1 LQRLNGVAC
10 LNGIRLLWYF
20 FCTIIFNDFVKFCII
35 NAILAAQLL
44 KPLIM
49 TTKRLLLKISF
60 LLLCVTFTQ
69 LAFSQTKVVT
79 GTIIDDK
86 GVPVQGATVT
96 VKGSSK
102 GGTTTNANGIFS
114 LTVPGN
120 ANTLVVSSVGFNKQ
134 EIDITDKAAVSVTL
148 ATSST
153 SLNEVV
159 VTGYGTARKKDLTGA
174 VSQIASKDFTTG
186 NLANPAQLIAGKV
199 PGVVVTQPGG
209 DPNGLFTIRLRGQTS
224 ISGGQTPL
232 IVVDGVPLDDPA
244 TFSDIPASDI
254 ASIDVLKDASA
265 AAIYGSRGAN
275 GVMMVNTKKGVAG
288 RTTVE
293 YNGSVSVDNVAKLYD
308 MANAPQWKQGYTQ
321 LLTSQGATPGAIDTA
336 ITGYDHGGNTDWQ
349 KALLQ
354 TGFSTNQNVSI
365 TGGSNGFS
373 YRGTVNYIDQ
383 QGIVINSG
391 RKQLGLRFTAQQK
404 ALNDKLVLQFGI
416 LNTNTTRKLTDYN
429 IFYEAYSSPPVYPV
443 KNPDG
448 TYFAYSDF
456 ALQNPVQQQSEET
469 QNVTENFTI
478 INAAADYEIIP
489 GLKLGVLGSSSQF
502 NSQFEYFEPVFEGVG
517 NSNVGSTATGNIDS
531 KKGNAHVNYAKS
543 WGKSNFTF
551 TGVYEYNVFENN
563 QNGAVASNLLLNS
576 IGAWN
581 LQSAPQQFQHTYSE
595 RDEAMLISYI
605 GRATY
610 NWDQKY
616 FLTASIRDD
625 GSSKFGANNAWG
637 LFPSAAAAWRISSE
651 PFLKNVSWLN
661 ELKINAGWGKT
672 GNQDGIGPYSK
683 LELYSNVGS
692 YYNASSGLWLTEYGP
707 SQNANPN
714 LQWEVRTGRN
724 IGFDFG
730 LFQNHLSGG
739 FNYFN
744 DITTKLLYT
753 YNIPFPSPGA
763 VVDNSLANVGAMTN
777 KGVEFNLNYQVI
789 QTRDFSFTLGGQISS
804 VQTRI
809 TSLAGTYSNGV
820 STYSLSTDAVP
831 EGSAEGRGLSTAP
844 ITYLKVGYTPY
855 VFYMPHYIGLNSK
868 GQEMYDSAKGGTTT
882 NVLNASNYYTDP
894 APKFNYGINLGFT
907 YKAWGLNTFLR
918 GIAGAKIFD
927 NTRMVLDNIN
937 RFGGNNG
944 TVEALTN
951 GITNGP
957 QASDHWLEN
966 ASFLRMDNLNLS
978 YTFKPT
984 GQFQNIRLYI
994 AMNNVFVIT
1003 KYRGLDPEVRV
1014 AASPTNALSNAL
1026 GSAGVANSYSQGGS
1040 TGNQQYIDAAYS
1052 GDGYYPK
1059 THSYTLGVNIT
1070 FR

>member
-1 LQRLNGVAC
+1 M
-10 LNGIRLLWYF
+10 
-20 FCTIIFNDFVKFCII
+20 TI
-35 NAILAAQLL
+35 
-44 KPLIM
+44 
-49 TTKRLLLKISF
+49 KRLLQRISVLF
-60 LLLCVTFTQ
+60 LCVSFTQ
-69 LAFSQTKVVT
+69 LAFSQGKVIT
-79 GTIIDDK
+79 GTVLDDK
-86 GVPVQGATVT
+86 GAPIQGASVA

-102 GGTTTNANGIFS
+102 GGTTTDAAGAFTLS
-114 LTVPGN
+114 VPGN
-120 ANTLVVSSVGFNKQ
+120 AKTLVVSSVGFTQQ
-134 EIDITDKAAVSVTL
+134 EINITDKTSVSVAL
-148 ATSST
+148 VTSAQ
-153 SLNEVV
+153 SLSDVV
-159 VTGYGTARKKDLTGA
+159 VIGYGTARKKDLTGA
-174 VSQIASKDFTTG
+174 VSQISSKDFTTG

-224 ISGGQTPL
+224 LSGGQTPL

-244 TFSDIPASDI
+244 TFQDIPSSDI
-254 ASIDVLKDASA
+254 ASIDFLKDASA

-275 GVMMVNTKKGVAG
+275 GVMVVNTRRGVAG
-288 RTTVE
+288 KAVIE
-293 YNGSVSVDNVAKLYD
+293 YNGSVSVDHVGTLYD
-308 MANAPQWKQGYTQ
+308 MANAAQWKEGYTK

-349 KALLQ
+349 RALTQ
-354 TGFSTNQNVSI
+354 TGVSTNQGVSI
-365 TGGSNGFS
+365 SGGSNGFS
-373 YRGTVNYIDQ
+373 YRGSVNYIDQ
-383 QGIVINSG
+383 QGVVINSG
-391 RKQLGLRFTAQQK
+391 RKQLGLHFTAQQK
-404 ALNDKLVLQFGI
+404 ALNDKLTLQFGI
-416 LNTNTTRKLTDYN
+416 INTNTTRKLTDYN

-448 TYFAYSDF
+448 SYFTYSDF

-478 INAAADYEIIP
+478 LNALADYEIIP
-489 GLKLGVLGSSSQF
+489 GLKVGVLGSSSLF
-502 NSQFEYFEPVFEGVG
+502 NAQYEYFEPVFEGVG
-517 NSNVGSTATGNIDS
+517 NSNVGALATGNINS
-531 KKGNAHVNYAKS
+531 KKGNAHINYAKS

-551 TGVYEYNVFENN
+551 TGVYEYNLFENN

-576 IGAWN
+576 IGAWS

-595 RDEAMLISYI
+595 RDESMLISYI

-637 LFPSAAAAWRISSE
+637 LFPSAAVAWRISNE
-651 PFLKNVSWLN
+651 DFMKNISWLN

-672 GNQDGIGPYSK
+672 GNQDAIGAYSK
-683 LELYSNVGS
+683 LELYGPVGS
-692 YYNASSGLWLTEYGP
+692 YYNGASELWLTEYGP
-707 SQNANPN
+707 TQNGNPN

-724 IGFDFG
+724 IGFDFAV
-730 LFQNHLSGG
+730 LSNRLTGG

-744 DITTKLLYT
+744 DASSKLLYT
-753 YNIPFPSPGA
+753 YNIPFPSLGA
-763 VVDNSLANVGAMTN
+763 VVDNTLANVGALTN
-777 KGVEFNLNYQVI
+777 KGVELNLNYQIVH
-789 QTRDFSFTLGGQISS
+789 TNDFSFTLGGQISS

-809 TSLAGTYSNGV
+809 TSLAGNFSNGL
-820 STYSLSTDAVP
+820 SDYSLSTDQVP
-831 EGSAEGRGLSTAP
+831 QGSAEGRGLSGAP
-844 ITYLKVGYTPY
+844 ITYLKVGYTPN
-855 VFYMPHYIGLNSK
+855 VFWMPHYIGLNSN

-882 NVLNASNYYTDP
+882 DVLKAANFYTDP
-894 APKFNYGINLGFT
+894 APKFNYGINLSFT

-918 GIAGAKIFD
+918 GIYGAKIFD

-984 GQFQNIRLYI
+984 GQFQSIRAYF

-1003 KYRGLDPEVRV
+1003 SYRGLDPEIRV
-1014 AASPTNALSNAL
+1014 AATPTNALQNAL
-1026 GSAGVANSYSQGGS
+1026 SSAGVANSFSQGGS
-1040 TGNQQYIDAAYS
+1040 TGNEQYIDAAYS
-1052 GDGYYPK
+1052 GDGFYPK

-1070 FR
+1070 FK

>member
-1 LQRLNGVAC
+1 
-10 LNGIRLLWYF
+10 
-20 FCTIIFNDFVKFCII
+20 
-35 NAILAAQLL
+35 
-44 KPLIM
+44 M

-86 GVPVQGATVT
+86 GAPVQGASVT
-96 VKGSSK
+96 VKGSNK
-102 GGTTTNANGIFS
+102 GGTTTNVQGAFT
-114 LTVPGN
+114 LTVPAN
-120 ANTLVVSSVGFNKQ
+120 ATTIVASSVGFNRQ
-134 EIDITDKAAVSVTL
+134 EIDITDKSAVSITL
-148 ATSST
+148 TTSST
-153 SLNEVV
+153 ALNEVV

-174 VSQIASKDFTTG
+174 VSQISSKDFTTG

-209 DPNGLFTIRLRGQTS
+209 DPNGVFTIRLRGQAS
-224 ISGGQTPL
+224 LSGGQTPL

-244 TFSDIPASDI
+244 TFSNIPASDI

-265 AAIYGSRGAN
+265 TAIYGSRGAN
-275 GVMMVNTKKGVAG
+275 GVMMVNTKKGVSG

-293 YNGSVSVDNVAKLYD
+293 YNGSVSVDHVAKLYD
-308 MANAPQWKQGYTQ
+308 MADAPQWKEGYTK
-321 LLTSQGATPGAIDTA
+321 LLTSQGASPGKIDSSIA
-336 ITGYDHGGNTDWQ
+336 GYDHGGNTDWQ
-349 KALLQ
+349 NALLR
-354 TGFSTNQNVSI
+354 TAYSTNQNVSI

-373 YRGTVNYIDQ
+373 YRGSVNYFDK

-391 RKQLGLRFTAQQK
+391 AKQLGLRFTAQQK
-404 ALNDKLVLQFGI
+404 ALNDRLTIQFGI
-416 LNTNTTRKLTDYN
+416 FNTNTVRKLTDYN
-429 IFYEAYSSPPVYPV
+429 IFYEAISSPPTYPV
-443 KNPDG
+443 KNADG

-456 ALQNPVQQQSEET
+456 ALQNPVQQQAEET

-478 INAAADYEIIP
+478 INGLADYEIIP
-489 GLKLGVLGSSSQF
+489 GLKLGVLGSTSQF
-502 NSQFEYFEPVFEGVG
+502 NSQYEYFEPVFDGVG

-531 KKGNAHVNYAKS
+531 KKGNIHVNYAKS
-543 WGKSNFTF
+543 WDKSNFTF
-551 TGVYEYNVFENN
+551 TGVYEYNLFENN

-581 LQSAPQQFQHTYSE
+581 LQSAPQAYQHTYSE
-595 RDEAMLISYI
+595 RDESMLISYI

-625 GSSKFGANNAWG
+625 GSSKFGQNNAWG
-637 LFPSAAAAWRISSE
+637 LFPSASAAWRISNE
-651 PFLKNVSWLN
+651 PFLKNVTWLN

-672 GNQDGIGPYSK
+672 GNQDAIGPYSK

-714 LQWEVRTGRN
+714 LQWEVRTGKN

-730 LFQNHLSGG
+730 LFQNRLTGA

-744 DITTKLLYT
+744 DNTTKLLYDYT
-753 YNIPFPSPGA
+753 IPFPSPGA
-763 VVDNSLANVGAMTN
+763 VVNTLLANVGEMTN
-777 KGVEFNLNYQVI
+777 KGYEFNMNYLLI
-789 QTRDFSFTLGGQISS
+789 QSKDFSFTLGGQISS
-804 VQTRI
+804 VVTRI
-809 TSLAGTYSNGV
+809 TSLAGNFSNGV
-820 STYSLSTDAVP
+820 SNYSLATDQVA

-855 VFYMPHYIGLNSK
+855 VFYMPHYVGLNSA

-882 NVLNASNYYTDP
+882 NVLKATNYYTDP
-894 APKFNYGINLGFT
+894 APKFNYGINLAFT

-918 GIAGAKIFD
+918 GISGAKLFN
-927 NTRMVLDNIN
+927 NTRMVLDNLN

-944 TVEALTN
+944 TVEALSN
-951 GITNGP
+951 GILNGP

-966 ASFLRMDNLNLS
+966 ASYLRMDNLNLS
-978 YTFKPT
+978 YTFKTT
-984 GQFQNIRLYI
+984 GQIQHLQVYF
-994 AMNNVFVIT
+994 AANNVFVIT
-1003 KYRGLDPEVRV
+1003 KYQGLDPEVRV
-1014 AASPTNALSNAL
+1014 ASGSTNALQNAL
-1026 GSAGVANSYSQGGS
+1026 GSAGVANSFSQGGA

-1059 THSYTLGVNIT
+1059 TRSYTIGVNVT